1 MRQRE
6 YNLALENIK
15 NDGISGTQGYGDSE
29 FERESSDKR
38 SKRIS
43 DARE

>member
-1 MRQRE
+1 MMGLVEHR
-6 YNLALENIK
+6 
-15 NDGISGTQGYGDSE
+15 DMVSGDSE